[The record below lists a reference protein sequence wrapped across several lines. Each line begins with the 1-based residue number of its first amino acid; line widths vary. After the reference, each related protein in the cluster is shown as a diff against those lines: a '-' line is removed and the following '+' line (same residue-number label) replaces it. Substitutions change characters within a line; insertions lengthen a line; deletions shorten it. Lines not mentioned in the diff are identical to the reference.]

1 MRKQKMQM
9 VVLLAILVV
18 LGITFFS
25 VKQYNKAEAAKEEE
39 EIDGEVIID
48 VSSDDIVKFSYD
60 YEGETYSFYYNAD
73 DETWYSADDETLTL
87 KQYRT
92 SSLTSGVAPLIASQ
106 VIENVTDLEQY
117 GLTEPQM
124 TINYETAS
132 ESYIIYVGDNNEV
145 TSTYYVC
152 LPSESMVYVVDASD
166 INKLHVTLDDLID
179 TSADD
184 EETVSDGDA
193 GTVSDADAE
202 VESALEESVESD
214 AASETTIL
222 N

>member
-152 LPSESMVYVVDASD
+152 LPSESTVYVVDASD

-214 AASETTIL
+214 ASTVTE
-222 N
+222 

>member
-25 VKQYNKAEAAKEEE
+25 VKQYNKAEAAKKEVV
-39 EIDGEVIID
+39 DGEVIID

-92 SSLTSGVAPLIASQ
+92 GSLTSGVAPLIASQ

-124 TINYETAS
+124 TITYETAS

-152 LPSESMVYVVDASD
+152 LPSESTVYVVDASD

-214 AASETTIL
+214 ASTVTE
-222 N
+222 